1 MPIINIVF
9 PEPLVE
15 GTAPQI
21 NADEQTHFQNTVNRT
36 VALCHGADVE
46 SATIRLHER
55 TKPRTSPDGVVIYDE
70 GGWLE
75 HIIVIKYVGD
85 RQLVVGAIQ
94 RKVGAESEFHS

>member
-1 MPIINIVF
+1 MPNVNIVF

-15 GTAPQI
+15 GSIAQI
-21 NADEQTHFQNTVNRT
+21 KDDEQVHFQNTVNRA
-36 VALCHGADVE
+36 VALGSDAE
-46 SATIRLHER
+46 IITIHLHER
-55 TKPRTSPDGVVIYDE
+55 TKPRLSPDNRVVYDE

-75 HIIVIKYVGD
+75 HLIVIKYVSG